1 MLLYKNTFENIK
13 TLNCNFPIE
22 DQFYANE
29 YECIVADGITRD
41 PVGVEDLN
49 SCSFEEMLKLYPRPS
64 GGEIAAKTIVE
75 TFQNFKGTLKERL
88 IRCNE
93 EVKKINDKYIINC
106 DYLEND
112 YYGAVASCINIKNNI
127 LNYAFICD
135 CGIIVYDKNGNV
147 KFQTEDE
154 KELYSDPYINKIGIP
169 WNLKEARIIVRR
181 DYRNNLE
188 NIKNGKCISYGA
200 ITGEK
205 SMQEFIRYGE
215 IELALNDIVI
225 TYSDGFVNFLH
236 EKEFIE
242 KIISFDKIKLEKYIE
257 EKAFIDY
264 NKYGKEKT
272 LVIHIN
278 K

>member
-22 DQFYANE
+22 DQSYANE

-49 SCSFEEMLKLYPRPS
+49 SCSFEEMLKLYPRTS

-75 TFQNFKGTLKERL
+75 IFQNSKGTLKERL

-112 YYGAVASCINIKNNI
+112 YYGAVASCMNIKNNI

-135 CGIIVYDKNGNV
+135 CGIIIYDKDGNV

-188 NIKNGKCISYGA
+188 NIKNGKCVSYGA

-242 KIISFDKIKLEKYIE
+242 KIINFDKMKFEKYIE
-257 EKAFIDY
+257 EKSFTDY

>member
-22 DQFYANE
+22 DQLYANE

-75 TFQNFKGTLKERL
+75 IFQNSKGTLKERL

-112 YYGAVASCINIKNNI
+112 YYGAVASCMNIKNNI

-135 CGIIVYDKNGNV
+135 CGIIIYDKDGNV

-188 NIKNGKCISYGA
+188 NIKNGKCVSYGA

-242 KIISFDKIKLEKYIE
+242 KIINFHKMKFEKYIE
-257 EKAFIDY
+257 EKSFTDY